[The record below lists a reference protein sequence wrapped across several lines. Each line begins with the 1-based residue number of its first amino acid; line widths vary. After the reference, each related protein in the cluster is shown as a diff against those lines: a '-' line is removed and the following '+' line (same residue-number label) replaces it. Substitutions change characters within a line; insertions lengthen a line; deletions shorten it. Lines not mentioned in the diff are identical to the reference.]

1 MNLLDI
7 LVKYNRLSPK
17 ATALVEIRPLSGKRH
32 EITWES
38 LYERTNRLANTLL
51 LQGIGKGDTVFLY
64 AHNSIAWLEV
74 YFGVMKTGACVVP
87 LNYRF
92 TDKELM
98 YCREIAHPKAFFFG
112 PQFGSRISALQ
123 CELTG
128 VRQYACLDSEV
139 TPFDSLDEL
148 ISRGGPSDPNTELF
162 DDGAAGLYFT
172 SGTTGNPKPVLMT
185 HKNLF
190 SAAIIEAFNHRLLS
204 SDALLMMPPFYH
216 LAIGHLTGN
225 MLVGG
230 RSVLLTEKISPQ
242 TIIQTMSD
250 EKISVVFL
258 LVPWAVDILEALDKG
273 RLSPSDF
280 DLDAWR
286 LTHMGAQPIPP
297 VLVQR
302 LKQYFPGMLYD
313 TCYGLSEAAG
323 PGVLNLGI
331 ENEHKIGATGKA
343 GLLWDTRIVDHEGR
357 DVAKGEV
364 GELIV
369 KGPGVMREYYD
380 NPELTAETVR
390 DGWLFT
396 GDLARFDADDFI
408 WVVDRKK
415 DLVISG
421 GENIFPVEIE
431 KTIIQHP
438 KVHDVAVIGT
448 PDNRLGEIVTAV
460 IQVVEGEKLLEEE
473 ISVFCE
479 ACLPRYKRPRCIIFD
494 KVPRNPTGKL
504 NKPLLRQKFAA
515 PKKEGI

>member
-1 MNLLDI
+1 
-7 LVKYNRLSPK
+7 
-17 ATALVEIRPLSGKRH
+17 
-32 EITWES
+32 
-38 LYERTNRLANTLL
+38 
-51 LQGIGKGDTVFLY
+51 
-64 AHNSIAWLEV
+64 
-74 YFGVMKTGACVVP
+74 
-87 LNYRF
+87 
-92 TDKELM
+92 
-98 YCREIAHPKAFFFG
+98 
-112 PQFGSRISALQ
+112 
-123 CELTG
+123 
-128 VRQYACLDSEV
+128 
-139 TPFDSLDEL
+139 
-148 ISRGGPSDPNTELF
+148 
-162 DDGAAGLYFT
+162 
-172 SGTTGNPKPVLMT
+172 
-185 HKNLF
+185 
-190 SAAIIEAFNHRLLS
+190 
-204 SDALLMMPPFYH
+204 
-216 LAIGHLTGN
+216 
-225 MLVGG
+225 
-230 RSVLLTEKISPQ
+230 
-242 TIIQTMSD
+242 
-250 EKISVVFL
+250 
-258 LVPWAVDILEALDKG
+258 
-273 RLSPSDF
+273 
-280 DLDAWR
+280 
-286 LTHMGAQPIPP
+286 
-297 VLVQR
+297 VQR

-504 NKPLLRQKFAA
+504 NKPLLRQKLAA